1 MTVLLVRSVEETLF
15 CSAQHV
21 FDPRF
26 ISILLFLCSQT
37 LSLLCVVTLAT
48 FLPFNSPHALH
59 SNYKR
64 LCYLWTDVS
73 NHKKRERER
82 ENSMMMHLS
91 ERLSIVGPS

>member
-48 FLPFNSPHALH
+48 FLPFNSPHDYIQIIKGCVTFGQT
-59 SNYKR
+59 SPI
-64 LCYLWTDVS
+64 T
-73 NHKKRERER
+73 KRE
-82 ENSMMMHLS
+82 S
-91 ERLSIVGPS
+91 ERKQHDDAFI